1 MALSSMTGFAR
12 SEGQVDGT
20 GWVWEAKS
28 VNAKGLDVRF
38 RLPSGYDGLEAKA
51 RSKVQETFKRGNIFL
66 TLSLTAA
73 RGGISL
79 SLNEEVAES
88 LTAILETLSRRFD
101 ADKPRLDGLL
111 RVPGL
116 IESVDRDETKEAV
129 LEREKALLKGLEKA
143 LVDLAAMRAQEGAHL
158 GKVTTG
164 FLDQIDRLHGQAEE
178 CAALQPQAMK
188 ERFQSQLDE
197 LLNATPPVTE
207 ERLAQEFAL
216 LVSKADTREELDRLA
231 AHILA
236 VRALLEGGGAVGRKL
251 DFLCQELNREANT
264 ICSKSADM
272 DLTQTGLDLKAS
284 VEQLR
289 EQIQNIE

>member
-12 SEGQVDGT
+12 IEGQHEGK

-38 RLPSGYDGLEAKA
+38 RLPSGYDGLEVKA
-51 RSKVQETFKRGNIFL
+51 RSKVQESFKRGNIFL
-66 TLSLTAA
+66 TLSLSTAK
-73 RGGISL
+73 GGIAL
-79 SLNEEVAES
+79 RLNEDVADTLS
-88 LTAILETLSRRFD
+88 GILETLTQRFD

-116 IESVDRDETKEAV
+116 IESLDRDESQEAV
-129 LEREKALLKGLEKA
+129 LGREKALLEGLQKV
-143 LVDLAAMRAQEGAHL
+143 LVDLTEMRAQEGAHL
-158 GKVTTG
+158 GKVITG
-164 FLDQIDRLHGQAEE
+164 FLDEIDRLRGRAED
-178 CAALQPQAMK
+178 CAALQPPAMK
-188 ERFQSQLDE
+188 KKFQAQLDE
-197 LLNATPPVTE
+197 LLDTAPPVAE
-207 ERLAQEFAL
+207 DRLAQEFAL
-216 LVSKADTREELDRLA
+216 LVAKADTREELDRLA

-236 VRALLEGGGAVGRKL
+236 VRALLQDGGAVGRKL
-251 DFLCQELNREANT
+251 DFLCQELNRETNT

-289 EQIQNIE
+289 EQVQNIE